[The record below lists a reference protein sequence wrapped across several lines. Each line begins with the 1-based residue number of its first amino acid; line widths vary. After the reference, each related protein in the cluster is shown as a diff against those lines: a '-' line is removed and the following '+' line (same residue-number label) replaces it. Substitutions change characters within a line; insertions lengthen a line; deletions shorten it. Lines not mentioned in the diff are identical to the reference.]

1 MPLILPER
9 SRAMA
14 RWGVNAEQVAAL
26 RMLLAP
32 TGWLDRAAEFARV
45 PRGPARAPG
54 GWTR

>member
-1 MPLILPER
+1 
-9 SRAMA
+9 MA

-26 RMLLAP
+26 RAP
-32 TGWLDRAAEFARV
+32 TGCLDRAAEFARV

>member
-1 MPLILPER
+1 
-9 SRAMA
+9 MA